1 MHVKSSLPKNFTHHE
16 QKYFNGVQGS
26 KHKRRLRRLRQ
37 QNGGVAAALL
47 RGSWRRQKDMINGP
61 QNPGHE

>member
-1 MHVKSSLPKNFTHHE
+1 MHVKSSLPKNFTHRE

-26 KHKRRLRRLRQ
+26 KHKRRLRQ
-37 QNGGVAAALL
+37 
-47 RGSWRRQKDMINGP
+47 RRKDMINGP